1 LLANIYLHYVLDLWA
16 DWWRRHVARG
26 DVIIVRFAD
35 DFVLGFE
42 DYQDACRFLHDLRER
57 FAKFGLELHSGK
69 TRLIEFGRFA
79 AAASRHI
86 GIDRQRARP
95 YDGHGRLTASDPSPR
110 SAQNE
115 ARRDPSHSPKTRK
128 SWPAQR
134 QPGGD
139 IVKEH
144 GPTRGRD
151 AQEIKP
157 STPARVVHPFPEVR
171 FRARTQGRSP
181 VR

>member
-1 LLANIYLHYVLDLWA
+1 AGDLHL
-16 DWWRRHVARG
+16 
-26 DVIIVRFAD
+26 
-35 DFVLGFE
+35 
-42 DYQDACRFLHDLRER
+42 
-57 FAKFGLELHSGK
+57 
-69 TRLIEFGRFA
+69 
-79 AAASRHI
+79 AASRHI
-86 GIDRQRARP
+86 SIDRQRARP

-115 ARRDPSHSPKTRK
+115 ARRDPSRSPKTGK

-144 GPTRGRD
+144 GQTRGRD

-157 STPARVVHPFPEVR
+157 STHAAAAVR
-171 FRARTQGRSP
+171 GRSTGGSARRVQATA
-181 VR
+181 VRRTYQRGRLPPLPGIGVKG